1 MQNRSWLLVPA
12 DSDKKLSIAAA
23 TGADNVVVDL
33 ERGIKPDFRGQARIR
48 AANWLDAQRQRE
60 GGRGCGRWVRINAF
74 DGGEW
79 HDDLVAVLPYAPD
92 GIVLPRSAGPDMI
105 RQVAAELYELEQRCG
120 AVPGA
125 TRIIPIVG
133 ETPQSA
139 MTIFSYVAEAPP
151 RLAGLTW
158 TIDGLGDAIGAT
170 RRRDAGGRLTETFR
184 YLRSQTLLT
193 AHGCSIMALDAPMP
207 GVGEEEALNS
217 AALGSRADGFTGMFA
232 THPAQIRA
240 INAAFAEVHPASETP
255 TESAAPELA
264 PAVARI
270 GPGSGREPILRR
282 A

>member
-33 ERGIKPDFRGQARIR
+33 ERGIKPDFRGQARIK
-48 AANWLDAQRQRE
+48 AANWLAQHDSAPT
-60 GGRGCGRWVRINAF
+60 CGRWVRINPF
-74 DGGEW
+74 DGGDW
-79 HDDLVAVLPYAPD
+79 HDDLVAVIPHAPD
-92 GIVLPRSAGPDMI
+92 GIVLPRTAGPDMI

-120 AVPGA
+120 VTAGV
-125 TRIIPIVG
+125 TRILPIVG

-139 MTIFSYVAEAPP
+139 MTIFSYVGEAPP

-158 TIDGLGDAIGAT
+158 AIDGLGDAIGAT

-207 GVGEEEALNS
+207 GIGDEATLNS
-217 AALGSRADGFTGMFA
+217 AAQGSRADGFTGMFA

-240 INAAFAEVHPASETP
+240 INAAFAKV
-255 TESAAPELA
+255 ESAGNTAEDSAGPDNEV
-264 PAVARI
+264 AVPRI
-270 GPGSGREPILRR
+270 GAGSGREPILRR